1 MLSFWSDYL
10 WFLDEVC
17 RPRWWF
23 VSNKSTSVP
32 TNFIQY
38 CWKSFDLMNSKKLL
52 WCKVLWHVWLRCL
65 NLFQGVTQYSNLS
78 CIFFFIWTKNNIT
91 DPLIIPTLL
100 RLQSFRRI
108 CFKFVEIWNLILT
121 KNYNCPK
128 GLVVYPIPPC
138 APSQF
143 FKSGLLRILFFFPL
157 LLYIPWLTYLLPF
170 MRHRTFG

>member
-1 MLSFWSDYL
+1 MKSVDPVDDLFLTNQPRYQQISSSTAENLLISWTPRNCCDARYSDMCDCVV
-10 WFLDEVC
+10 WTF
-17 RPRWWF
+17 
-23 VSNKSTSVP
+23 S
-32 TNFIQY
+32 
-38 CWKSFDLMNSKKLL
+38 
-52 WCKVLWHVWLRCL
+52 KVLHNILIYHV
-65 NLFQGVTQYSNLS
+65 Y
-78 CIFFFIWTKNNIT
+78 FFFIWTKNNIT

-108 CFKFVEIWNLILT
+108 CFKFAEIWNLILT

-143 FKSGLLRILFFFPL
+143 FKSGLLRILFFFSL